1 MSIGNLK
8 DSGNQGNNFPW
19 QLKMLLGQQCACDQL
34 TAINANTDDVEFLLT
49 SILTTLQ
56 ASTEYEAK
64 FVVDTCDSDK
74 VYLEVRVWN
83 PDTSTWGPITYYLPG
98 SDTPVIP
105 VGASTPGCLIY
116 TDPSGVLGMILA
128 ELQLQT
134 PILTDIEINTGDTVT
149 ELQSIL
155 ALYSAGP
162 QACADSLSVT
172 LCTEQGT
179 SLSNIE
185 TNTTGLATETTLASV
200 LTELQDINLDTNGL
214 SQEATQLL
222 IQALLITIDADT
234 SNLDVALSTVAT
246 EVTLA
251 SVLLELQGIN
261 LDTNGLSQE
270 ATQLLIQ
277 ALLTTIDADT
287 SNLDVALSTVATETT
302 LTSLLTAFNLED
314 FATEATLS
322 AVNTQLTS
330 VVRTPNFLRPTG
342 ALGTIT
348 AGTFSMSFASVG
360 TADATVGGM
369 TLKPGETL
377 NFDAGALNNTL
388 GAVAYD
394 TLTNVGAEL
403 IIITLT

>member
-1 MSIGNLK
+1 MSIGNLR
-8 DSGNQGNNFPW
+8 DSGNQSNNFPW
-19 QLKMLLGQQCACDQL
+19 QLKMLLGQQCACDEL
-34 TAINANTDDVEFLLT
+34 AAINANTDDVEFLLT

-116 TDPSGVLGMILA
+116 TDPSGVLAMILA

-134 PILTDIEINTGDTVT
+134 PILTDIETNTGDTVT

-172 LCTEQGT
+172 LCTEQGA

-185 TNTTGLATETTLASV
+185 TNTTGLATETTLA
-200 LTELQDINLDTNGL
+200 
-214 SQEATQLL
+214 
-222 IQALLITIDADT
+222 
-234 SNLDVALSTVAT
+234 
-246 EVTLA
+246 
-251 SVLLELQGIN
+251 LLEAK
-261 LDTNGLSQE
+261 DF
-270 ATQLLIQ
+270 
-277 ALLTTIDADT
+277 
-287 SNLDVALSTVATETT
+287 ATETT
-302 LTSLLTAFNLED
+302 LSNLDSKITACDTTNLATETTLGSVDTKLTA
-314 FATEATLS
+314 AI
-322 AVNTQLTS
+322 
-330 VVRTPNFLRPTG
+330 RIPNFLRPTG
-342 ALGTIT
+342 VNGTIA

-369 TLKPGETL
+369 ILKPGETV

-388 GAVAYD
+388 GAVAYS
-394 TLTNVGAEL
+394 TTTAGAEL
-403 IIITLT
+403 IITYLS

>member
-19 QLKMLLGQQCACDQL
+19 QLKMLLGQQCACDEL
-34 TAINANTDDVEFLLT
+34 AAINANTDDVEFLLT

-116 TDPSGVLGMILA
+116 TDPSGILGMILA

-172 LCTEQGT
+172 LCTEQGA

-185 TNTTGLATETTLASV
+185 TNTTGLATETTLGSV
-200 LTELQDINLDTNGL
+200 DTK
-214 SQEATQLL
+214 
-222 IQALLITIDADT
+222 
-234 SNLDVALSTVAT
+234 
-246 EVTLA
+246 
-251 SVLLELQGIN
+251 
-261 LDTNGLSQE
+261 
-270 ATQLLIQ
+270 
-277 ALLTTIDADT
+277 
-287 SNLDVALSTVATETT
+287 
-302 LTSLLTAFNLED
+302 LTA
-314 FATEATLS
+314 
-322 AVNTQLTS
+322 AV
-330 VVRTPNFLRPTG
+330 RIPNFLRPTG
-342 ALGTIT
+342 VNGTIA

-360 TADATVGGM
+360 TGNATVGGM
-369 TLKPGETL
+369 ILKPGETV
-377 NFDAGALNNTL
+377 NFDGGAVNNTL
-388 GAVAYD
+388 GAVAYS
-394 TLTNVGAEL
+394 TTTAGAEL
-403 IIITLT
+403 IITYLS

>member
-1 MSIGNLK
+1 MSIGNLR
-8 DSGNQGNNFPW
+8 DSGNQSNNFPW
-19 QLKMLLGQQCACDQL
+19 QLKMLLGQQCACDEL
-34 TAINANTDDVEFLLT
+34 AAINANTDDVEFLLT

-116 TDPSGVLGMILA
+116 TDPSGILGMILA

-134 PILTDIEINTGDTVT
+134 PILTDIEINTGDTVR
-149 ELQSIL
+149 ELQTIL

-172 LCTEQGT
+172 LCTEQGA

-185 TNTTGLATETTLASV
+185 TNTTGLATETTLA
-200 LTELQDINLDTNGL
+200 
-214 SQEATQLL
+214 
-222 IQALLITIDADT
+222 
-234 SNLDVALSTVAT
+234 
-246 EVTLA
+246 
-251 SVLLELQGIN
+251 LLEAK
-261 LDTNGLSQE
+261 DF
-270 ATQLLIQ
+270 
-277 ALLTTIDADT
+277 
-287 SNLDVALSTVATETT
+287 ATETT
-302 LTSLLTAFNLED
+302 LSNLDSKITACDTTNLATETTLGSVDTKLTA
-314 FATEATLS
+314 AI
-322 AVNTQLTS
+322 
-330 VVRTPNFLRPTG
+330 RIPNFLRPTG
-342 ALGTIT
+342 VNGTIA

-369 TLKPGETL
+369 ILKPGETV

-388 GAVAYD
+388 GAVAYS
-394 TLTNVGAEL
+394 TTTAGAEL
-403 IIITLT
+403 IITYLS

>member
-1 MSIGNLK
+1 MSNSIGNLK
-8 DSGNQGNNFPW
+8 NSGNQGNNFPW
-19 QLKMLLGQQCACDQL
+19 QLKMLVGQQCACDEL
-34 TAINANTDDVEFLLT
+34 AAINANTDDVEFLLT

-116 TDPSGVLGMILA
+116 TDPSGILGMILA

-134 PILTDIEINTGDTVT
+134 PILTNIEINTGDTVT

-185 TNTTGLATETTLASV
+185 TNTTGLATEVTLDNIY
-200 LTELQDINLDTNGL
+200 TELQGGITVDAIALDIRPLVCTDEVSLCANGNTVDSSNPLPVDAGALTPSADGVGMYGSTDGGINWTAVQVDTNGVVSTNSNIVGPL
-214 SQEATQLL
+214 GPQLCV
-222 IQALLITIDADT
+222 D
-234 SNLDVALSTVAT
+234 SVA
-246 EVTLA
+246 VTLCQDQAQVYVTPILLA
-251 SVLLELQGIN
+251 S
-261 LDTNGLSQE
+261 
-270 ATQLLIQ
+270 
-277 ALLTTIDADT
+277 
-287 SNLDVALSTVATETT
+287 TT
-302 LTSLLTAFNLED
+302 LLNPTGNLTAY
-314 FATEATLS
+314 
-322 AVNTQLTS
+322 
-330 VVRTPNFLRPTG
+330 
-342 ALGTIT
+342 
-348 AGTFSMSFASVG
+348 AGTQILSISFASNG
-360 TADATVGGM
+360 TADADISVDGGVNYLKLAPGM
-369 TLKPGETL
+369 TINLDANGIMNYYNPNLFYWDTSIT
-377 NFDAGALNNTL
+377 AGASL
-388 GAVAYD
+388 
-394 TLTNVGAEL
+394 L
-403 IIITLT
+403 IAFNFV

>member
-19 QLKMLLGQQCACDQL
+19 QLKMLLGQQCACDEL
-34 TAINANTDDVEFLLT
+34 AAINANTDDVEFLLT

-116 TDPSGVLGMILA
+116 TDPSGILGMILA

-134 PILTDIEINTGDTVT
+134 PILTDIETNTGDTVT

-185 TNTTGLATETTLASV
+185 TNTTGLATETTLGSV
-200 LTELQDINLDTNGL
+200 DTK
-214 SQEATQLL
+214 
-222 IQALLITIDADT
+222 
-234 SNLDVALSTVAT
+234 
-246 EVTLA
+246 
-251 SVLLELQGIN
+251 
-261 LDTNGLSQE
+261 
-270 ATQLLIQ
+270 
-277 ALLTTIDADT
+277 
-287 SNLDVALSTVATETT
+287 
-302 LTSLLTAFNLED
+302 LTA
-314 FATEATLS
+314 AI
-322 AVNTQLTS
+322 
-330 VVRTPNFLRPTG
+330 RIPNFLRPTG
-342 ALGTIT
+342 VNGTIA

-369 TLKPGETL
+369 ILKPGETV

-388 GAVAYD
+388 GAVAYS
-394 TLTNVGAEL
+394 TLTAGAEL